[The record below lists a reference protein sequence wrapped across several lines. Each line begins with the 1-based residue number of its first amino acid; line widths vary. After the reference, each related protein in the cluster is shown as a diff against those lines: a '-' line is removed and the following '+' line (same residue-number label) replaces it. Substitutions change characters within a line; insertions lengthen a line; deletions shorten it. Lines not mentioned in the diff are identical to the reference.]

1 MAFNLRLLRRKT
13 KTMNEPKIDTLQDEL
28 KTAIKAAQ
36 PPLAALPAP
45 SPAERQPSRHQTGLR
60 SLIASQISAIFN
72 AEERLRVPL
81 ETSCEKQPKLGA
93 WAEENLPEGFNDF
106 DLPGARLGP
115 DQMPHPRRQPLPW
128 QGIIATARHCR
139 SSRNLRSAG
148 IQRIRPQNTEFSEI
162 LSHSPRS
169 SSKF

>member
-1 MAFNLRLLRRKT
+1 MALNLRLLRQKT
-13 KTMNEPKIDTLQDEL
+13 KTMNEQKIDTLQDQL
-28 KTAIKAAQ
+28 KAAIKAAQ

-45 SPAERQPSRHQTGLR
+45 AESQPSRHQAGLR

-106 DLPGARLGP
+106 DLPEARLGP
-115 DQMPHPRRQPLPW
+115 DQMPHPRRQPVPW
-128 QGIIATARHCR
+128 QGIIATARHRR
-139 SSRNLRSAG
+139 SCRNLRSMG
-148 IQRIRPQNTEFSEI
+148 IRRIRPQNKKFAEI

-169 SSKF
+169 SSKS